1 MAIRAVSVITSPA
14 GAISSLSATAA
25 SSFPGTLCASWESE
39 SGRSLNRVTSR
50 AEPTSRMTTAAAAV
64 NHIVRGRAMRRSIR
78 AFSSRRSASASSR
91 LSCPRPSPASSSNS
105 SRGINILLSLFISF
119 LFVLQNS
126 KPSDLLIQQNSMP
139 VNLQTFRPANLQ
151 TSVLSELQTFN
162 SANLQVIRLSD
173 FPCISSGSS
182 SHSVYTI

>member
-25 SSFPGTLCASWESE
+25 PSFPGTLCASWESE
-39 SGRSLNRVTSR
+39 SGRFLNRVTSR
-50 AEPTSRMTTAAAAV
+50 AEPTSRMTTAAAADS
-64 NHIVRGRAMRRSIR
+64 HIARGRAMRRSIR

-105 SRGINILLSLFISF
+105 FRGINILLSLFISF

-126 KPSDLLIQQNSMP
+126 KLSKLQTIRPVKLHNSKPSDLLIQQTSMP
-139 VNLQTFRPANLQ
+139 VNLQTFRPANLH
-151 TSVLSELQTFN
+151 TSVLSEL
-162 SANLQVIRLSD
+162 
-173 FPCISSGSS
+173 
-182 SHSVYTI
+182 